1 VSSDEG
7 SSLSNSLGN
16 WPGNSPSPPVEQ
28 VEQVSHWVERGDG
41 ARLYV
46 LCLGG
51 QHDTSKVPA
60 LLILDG
66 IGCAGW
72 AFRKLAPRLAQ
83 DRNVVL
89 MHYRGHGKS
98 PNPPRPW
105 QLGMH
110 TLADDAAAV
119 CESLGLE
126 RVVALG
132 FSMGFQ
138 VALEFYRRQR
148 ERTAGL
154 VSLAGPPGQPL
165 ASFRGTDV
173 FGQALPLVLAA
184 SRIGQQ
190 MTRRIWRSV
199 LPSRRAFDFALAHE
213 VNRER
218 IDSRD
223 FELYLRQMAD
233 MSPELFLAML
243 EQAQRH
249 TAEDLLPRIRVPT
262 MVIAGARDDFVPLAR
277 LRAMAFAI
285 PGARWEVLDEATH
298 ALPAEYPEELARR
311 LGDFLAGLSSGL
323 PAHGTAREGSRERAQ
338 PRP

>member
-1 VSSDEG
+1 VSSEATG
-7 SSLSNSLGN
+7 LG
-16 WPGNSPSPPVEQ
+16 GTTRLGGTRLDPSALGPSGDLVEQ
-28 VEQVSHWVERGDG
+28 SERWVERGDG

-46 LCLGG
+46 LCLGDH
-51 QHDTSKVPA
+51 HDTAEVPA
-60 LLILDG
+60 LLILDN
-66 IGCAGW
+66 INAQH
-72 AFRKLAPRLAQ
+72 RK
-83 DRNVVL
+83 VVL

-119 CESLGLE
+119 CETLGLE

-148 ERTAGL
+148 ERTVGL

-173 FGQALPLVLAA
+173 FGQALPLILAA

-190 MTRRIWRSV
+190 TTRRIWRSV

-262 MVIAGARDDFVPLAR
+262 MVIAGARDVFVPLAR

-298 ALPAEYPEELARR
+298 ALPAEYPEELALR
-311 LGDFLAGLSSGL
+311 LGDFLSGLS
-323 PAHGTAREGSRERAQ
+323 
-338 PRP
+338 